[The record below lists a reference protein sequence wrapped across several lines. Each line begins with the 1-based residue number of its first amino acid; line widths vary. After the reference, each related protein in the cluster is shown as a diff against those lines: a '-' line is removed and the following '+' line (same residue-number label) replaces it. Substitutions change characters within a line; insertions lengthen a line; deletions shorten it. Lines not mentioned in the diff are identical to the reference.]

1 MDTSTIPKVFISYNH
16 KDQEVAL
23 KIKDKLESFGIK
35 VIIDVEAMG
44 TGENISGFIAKCI
57 KESGITL
64 SLISANSLMSA
75 WVAME
80 TIWSRYDETLRHRYF
95 MPCNIDDSF
104 FKIAFTDQALDVID
118 EKILEVSDTMAYRLT
133 KGRGIEDLTGEHT
146 RLKRLNVELPSII
159 GRLKNSLC
167 VSLIDD
173 HFDSGMEK
181 VIKDILSR
189 NSIPT
194 NTIQLETPKFD
205 EPPSPETLRRLEDPE
220 VSDSNKTIKI
230 EGNKNIVFQGV
241 DGSRIN
247 ISANSEKRKMEKSPA
262 VHQIIQLLENDQIYK
277 ALEEA
282 NKIQFDGD
290 QITTYIRKRKA
301 FTAGLKGQDLI
312 DWIQEMM
319 VFLSQY

>member
-1 MDTSTIPKVFISYNH
+1 MDAPTIPKVFISYNH

-23 KIKDKLESFGIK
+23 KIKEKLQNAGIK

-44 TGENISGFIAKCI
+44 TGENISEFITKCI

-80 TIWSRYDETLRHRYF
+80 TIWSSYDETLRHRYF
-95 MPCNIDDSF
+95 MPCNIDNSF
-104 FKIAFTDQALDVID
+104 FEIAFTDKALDIVD
-118 EKILEVSDTMAYRLT
+118 AKILEVSETMVYRLT
-133 KGRGIEDLTGEHT
+133 KGRGVEDLTREHT
-146 RLKRLNVELPSII
+146 RLKRLSLELPSII

-167 VSLIDD
+167 VSLIDNN
-173 HFDSGMEK
+173 FDSGMEK

-189 NSIPT
+189 NFVPT
-194 NTIQLETPKFD
+194 NTIQPETPKFD
-205 EPPSPETLRRLEDPE
+205 EPPSAETLRRLKDPKAS
-220 VSDSNKTIKI
+220 VGNKTI
-230 EGNKNIVFQGV
+230 NIVGNNNIVYQDI
-241 DGSRIN
+241 DGSKIN
-247 ISANSEKRKMEKSPA
+247 RSANSEKSKMEKSPA
-262 VHQIIQLLENDQIYK
+262 VRQIVQLLENDQIYE

-301 FTAGLKGQDLI
+301 FTAGLKGQDLL
-312 DWIQEMM
+312 DWIQEMK